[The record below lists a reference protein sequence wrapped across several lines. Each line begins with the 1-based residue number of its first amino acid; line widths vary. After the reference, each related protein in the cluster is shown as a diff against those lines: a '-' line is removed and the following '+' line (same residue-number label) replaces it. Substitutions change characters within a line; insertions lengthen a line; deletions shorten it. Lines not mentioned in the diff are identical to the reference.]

1 GDPSPT
7 LHHALRD
14 GLESL
19 FKEQKPDGFW
29 VGELEADASLEA
41 DAILLD
47 YYLGNPDQQRVQ
59 KLARTIREEQG
70 ADGGWPLYP
79 GGAPNVNVTIKAW
92 FGLRLAGVPES
103 DPALR
108 KARDLALQLGG
119 VEATNSFTRICLCFL
134 DQYDWKAA

>member
-1 GDPSPT
+1 MSYADYQAQSEDHIAAPRSRSNRGDRRGDPSPT

-70 ADGGWPLYP
+70 ADGGWPLY
-79 GGAPNVNVTIKAW
+79 
-92 FGLRLAGVPES
+92 
-103 DPALR
+103 
-108 KARDLALQLGG
+108 
-119 VEATNSFTRICLCFL
+119 
-134 DQYDWKAA
+134 